1 MNRHEQREK
10 AMIAVYQYLLV
21 SRDIEEL
28 IADTFN
34 TEENE
39 PDEYFIRIVHQS
51 VENKDRYEK
60 YINNVLKGW
69 TFERLGCIEKAILL
83 NGCSE
88 FDLKQLQA
96 AVIID
101 EYVTIAKEY
110 CDEEAFKL
118 INRVLDII

>member
-1 MNRHEQREK
+1 MNRHEQRVK
-10 AMIAVYQYLLV
+10 AMITVYQYLLV
-21 SRDIEEL
+21 NRDINTL
-28 IADTFN
+28 ITDTFN
-34 TEENE
+34 TEEAE
-39 PDEYFIRIVHQS
+39 PDEYFIKVVHQS
-51 VENKDRYEK
+51 VDNKERYEQ

-69 TFERLGCIEKAILL
+69 TFERLGCIEQAILL

-101 EYVTIAKEY
+101 EYVEIAKAY

>member
-51 VENKDRYEK
+51 VENKERYEQ